1 MANHC
6 FNTVSFFGNDAVL
19 KQVEAWNTALSSFAP
34 TEEDPYC
41 MRAIRPVFYP
51 DKASD
56 KDIDMGSKWV
66 HEDLV
71 STGAGDGELG
81 LQSAWNSPDLLLEHL
96 ACTLYKVDQNVVI
109 ENIFNIE
116 DGTVGFR
123 YLTPLSETKAYVQ
136 RFECETDY
144 ESHEEPEDAEAE
156 AEELYDEHK
165 LEYLTDLLM
174 DNPNTIDVVQ
184 KFMPDFPVD
193 WKQLK
198 IDALR
203 VDDE

>member
-6 FNTVSFFGNDAVL
+6 FNTVSFFGNDEVL
-19 KQVEAWNTALSSFAP
+19 KQVEKWNTALSGFAP

-41 MRAIRPVFYP
+41 MRAIRAVFYP
-51 DKASD
+51 DVAPD
-56 KDIDMGSKWV
+56 EDIDLGSKWV

-81 LQSAWNSPDLLLEHL
+81 LQSAWNPPDLLLEHL
-96 ACTLYKVDQNVVI
+96 VCTLYKVDQNVVI

-123 YLTPLSETKAYVQ
+123 YLTPLSATKAYVQ
-136 RFECETDY
+136 RYQCVTDY
-144 ESHEEPEDAEAE
+144 DAYDEPEDAEAE
-156 AEELYDEHK
+156 VDELYEEYK
-165 LEYLTDLLM
+165 LEYLTDLMM

-193 WKQLK
+193 WEQLK
-198 IDALR
+198 IDAVR
-203 VDDE
+203 TDDE